1 MQDPNPNPNS
11 TNGGNSQTPR
21 GSLHRR
27 AISEVQFRIP
37 EDLDLADAPSVTS
50 FDELGSEDDLF
61 YTYMD
66 MGGSLGSNPNDIDQ
80 KIGGNVAENPSSDG
94 GGGAVEGGNKGVKGK
109 HRHSNSVDGSSIVQ
123 SIEAKKAMGP
133 DKLAELWNMD
143 PKRAK
148 RIIANRQSA
157 ARSKERKARYI
168 LELERKV
175 QNLQADAA
183 TLAAQLT
190 LFQRDTS
197 GLANENTD
205 LKIRLQAMEQQA
217 QLREGKLQRSNLF
230 NNPLQ

>member
-1 MQDPNPNPNS
+1 MQDPNPIPNS
-11 TNGGNSQTPR
+11 NTTASPSDGNCQTPR
-21 GSLHRR
+21 GSFHRR
-27 AISEVQFRIP
+27 AFSEVQFRIP
-37 EDLDLADAPSVTS
+37 DDLDLALDPLDAPSVTS

-66 MGGSLGSNPNDIDQ
+66 MGGSLGSKPDDIAHKISGDVGTGNDDS
-80 KIGGNVAENPSSDG
+80 AENPSWSG
-94 GGGAVEGGNKGVKGK
+94 GGGGGGGGNKGVKGK

-168 LELERKV
+168 MELERKV
-175 QNLQADAA
+175 QNLQAEAA
-183 TLAAQLT
+183 TLGAQLA
-190 LFQRDTS
+190 LFQV
-197 GLANENTD
+197 E
-205 LKIRLQAMEQQA
+205 
-217 QLREGKLQRSNLF
+217 
-230 NNPLQ
+230 